1 MGRLDAP
8 GRPILFGTTEEFL
21 RNFGVSSLSELPPMP
36 ADRLAEFEA
45 EALREAGVEQEGVE
59 RPEEKEAIRENGEN
73 QEEENEPGADSSRRN
88 EIQQ

>member
-1 MGRLDAP
+1 MEYTDKV
-8 GRPILFGTTEEFL
+8 FEESRESF
-21 RNFGVSSLSELPPMP
+21 FQKVS
-36 ADRLAEFEA
+36 LAEFEA